1 MLIKIDNLNGNDNA
15 QDPAMHNLRCCINI
29 LKIRIGMSDIWQIPR
44 RSLHSYGN
52 LYVTKSELQHRA
64 LEVKHVVFS
73 GSLCDQIS
81 FSPSHGLTS
90 AAIHKSK
97 IYSRFTSIRQLMLA
111 NLKATPFRVLKC
123 GNKYPE
129 HHNIRCFQGSSI
141 TKITSLIRRRIALS
155 IPSTVYFWS
164 KILSTRE
171 WQWIIMSLSTQV
183 SYGLE
188 ATAIEVQLHEL
199 CIGLQPS
206 KGYIHNGAVSVLGLR
221 HTGKTCRTVWNL

>member
-1 MLIKIDNLNGNDNA
+1 
-15 QDPAMHNLRCCINI
+15 MHNLRCCINI

-52 LYVTKSELQHRA
+52 LYVTKSELQHQA

-73 GSLCDQIS
+73 GSLCDQIY

-129 HHNIRCFQGSSI
+129 HHNIRCLSRILHHENHVFDSKANR
-141 TKITSLIRRRIALS
+141 TFNTLNCVLLIKDPQHS
-155 IPSTVYFWS
+155 
-164 KILSTRE
+164 
-171 WQWIIMSLSTQV
+171 
-183 SYGLE
+183 
-188 ATAIEVQLHEL
+188 
-199 CIGLQPS
+199 
-206 KGYIHNGAVSVLGLR
+206 
-221 HTGKTCRTVWNL
+221 

>member
-1 MLIKIDNLNGNDNA
+1 MLIKIDNLNWNDNA

-52 LYVTKSELQHRA
+52 LYVTKSELQHQA

-73 GSLCDQIS
+73 GSLCDQIY

-129 HHNIRCFQGSSI
+129 AQSTIIFVAFKDPPSRKSRLWFEGESHFQYPQLCTSDQRSS
-141 TKITSLIRRRIALS
+141 AL
-155 IPSTVYFWS
+155 VNNN
-164 KILSTRE
+164 E
-171 WQWIIMSLSTQV
+171 
-183 SYGLE
+183 
-188 ATAIEVQLHEL
+188 
-199 CIGLQPS
+199 
-206 KGYIHNGAVSVLGLR
+206 
-221 HTGKTCRTVWNL
+221 